1 MQTDSKKALKTAAWP
16 HSTLTLG
23 ALRTF
28 ESADWTELRR
38 TIMAVMHGK
47 AGKSVQKADMED
59 ITQGLLVRL
68 SRMMHSGEFA
78 GSTGQRPLL
87 PYLSVAAA
95 NALKDFWRTRD
106 RMRVIPQDDK
116 FLEFAMELSW
126 EHKGATQADL
136 SWVNMAFQSLSDSD
150 QALVAPEDDG
160 SKALPPSGTTCKK
173 AANRLYKRRH
183 DARRRFAI
191 SLVSKS
197 KEAGIHMRG
206 VSGQPARDDLGASE
220 SLTAA

>member
-1 MQTDSKKALKTAAWP
+1 MQPDSKTAPKTTAWP
-16 HSTLTLG
+16 QSTLTLG

-28 ESADWTELRR
+28 ESADWVALRR
-38 TIMAVMHGK
+38 TIMAVMQGK
-47 AGKSVQKADMED
+47 AGKSVQKADIED
-59 ITQGLLVRL
+59 MTQALLVRL
-68 SRMMHSGEFA
+68 SRMVHGGEFA